1 MAGFSL
7 FFEKM
12 NSIVISLTQFGNQL
26 TALEN
31 LLIKNNSDLKFSNES
46 SRTFIS
52 DVDNFQKVIKNISSE
67 LTTFE
72 LKLNRINNAN

>member
-1 MAGFSL
+1 VAGFSL

-12 NSIVISLTQFGNQL
+12 NSIVISLSQFGNQL

-31 LLIKNNSDLKFSNES
+31 LLMKNNSDLKLSNES

-72 LKLNRINNAN
+72 SKLNRINNAN